1 MLSSV
6 VHISRPILLDVGLPE
21 VVRSVSV
28 EILLLHVI
36 GTSSSM
42 PISEEELEF
51 HKKEARH
58 CFNQAWD
65 YLDKV
70 DRSPQDDVDMLHLTH
85 ASRYH
90 WGLVGGAREAAIG
103 EWQISR
109 IYAAIGQPSL
119 SLRFAVQ
126 ALGICELND
135 LTDLLHVAF
144 EGMARASMA
153 MGDQATARS
162 FLLKARANLETFP

>member
-1 MLSSV
+1 M
-6 VHISRPILLDVGLPE
+6 
-21 VVRSVSV
+21 
-28 EILLLHVI
+28 EILLIHLM
-36 GTSSSM
+36 GTSLSM
-42 PISEEELEF
+42 PMSEEELEF

-58 CFNQAWD
+58 CFNHAWD
-65 YLDKV
+65 YLDKG
-70 DRSPQDDVDMLHLTH
+70 DRSPQDDVEMLHLAH

-90 WGLVGGAREAAIG
+90 WGLVGGVREAAIG

-119 SLRFAVQ
+119 SLRFAAQ

-144 EGMARASMA
+144 EGMARASIA
-153 MGDQATARS
+153 MGDQETART
-162 FLLKARANLETFP
+162 FLLKARANLETLHLDADDRKAYLQQIEDTEGLLRAK